1 MNLLESYKG
10 RLAISE
16 KYYAQKNSGEKM
28 SNSKK
33 MLTAQCLH
41 NTATYLNEAFKVA
54 AGTQRAD
61 LGMYKKFC
69 MDITA
74 LAVPNFIV
82 NDIFMV
88 APMSSFSGY
97 ITYMEYALGEP
108 KGGAGGKL
116 EATPFTS
123 AMSKYDQ
130 SIWEVNNKINSPF
143 TGFGAMTEDRARYSG
158 EKVVETVP
166 AGANSLTLAWGPIVK
181 GAFEVVESGSV
192 VKHDVKVITPSA
204 GNPDVITYKDVTDI
218 NSPTLS
224 ELTAGARVAYQY
236 DNQYI
241 PQDKL
246 PSVVARMNGIALTAK
261 ARRLA
266 VEYSQFAAFQAKQDY
281 GMDFEATI
289 AQQAQAELEYEID
302 SEAVLLVKETAD
314 ALTADHK
321 FEWVDEEL
329 DTVSYSM
336 KAEGFARKLEQ
347 AKAAVYKATGR
358 FMPNWMLVSPDV
370 MPILTF
376 VKGFNASN
384 NTVANGPYVAG
395 TVAGMKVI
403 VSPML
408 TKACYLGVLGA
419 DGKTAVG
426 VYAPYMPIVPTQLL
440 GFADGRMSQGFSTL
454 YDMQIINKLLLSK
467 IEIKEG
473 DDQFLGKVTVIKD

>member
-108 KGGAGGKL
+108 KGGAGGEL
-116 EATPFTS
+116 EAAPFTS
-123 AMSKYDQ
+123 AMSKYDK

-143 TGFGAMTEDRARYSG
+143 EGFGAMTEERARYSG
-158 EKVVETVP
+158 QAVVETL
-166 AGANSLTLAWGPIVK
+166 GSDKKLAWVPVLK
-181 GAFEVVESGSV
+181 AFDTDALDSE
-192 VKHDVKVITPSA
+192 
-204 GNPDVITYKDVTDI
+204 GNPTELTVQADGTVTDGVVGHKI
-218 NSPTLS
+218 K
-224 ELTAGARVAYQY
+224 YIY

-314 ALTADHK
+314 ALGADHK

-454 YDMQIINKLLLSK
+454 YDMQIINPLLLSK

-473 DDQFLGKVTVIKD
+473 NNRFLGTVRVEDSQ

>member
-16 KYYAQKNSGEKM
+16 KYYTQKNSGEKM

-61 LGMYKKFC
+61 LGTYKQFC
-69 MDITA
+69 LDITA

-88 APMSSFSGY
+88 APMASFSGY

-108 KGGAGGKL
+108 KGGAGGEL
-116 EATPFTS
+116 EDAPFTS

-130 SIWEVNNKINSPF
+130 SAWNVNNKINSPF
-143 TGFGAMTEDRARYSG
+143 EGFGAMTENRVRYSG
-158 EKVVETVP
+158 QAVVETLGSDAKASWTPV
-166 AGANSLTLAWGPIVK
+166 LK
-181 GAFEVVESGSV
+181 AFDMD
-192 VKHDVKVITPSA
+192 DVDSE
-204 GNPDVITYKDVTDI
+204 GNPAELTVTDGQI
-218 NSPTLS
+218 ANG
-224 ELTAGARVAYQY
+224 TAGHKVKYIY

-281 GMDFEATI
+281 GMDFESTI
-289 AQQAQAELEYEID
+289 AQQAQAELEYEVD
-302 SEAVLLVKETAD
+302 SEAVLLVKEAAD
-314 ALTADHK
+314 ALGASHQFT
-321 FEWVDEEL
+321 WVDEEL
-329 DTVSYSM
+329 DTISYSM

-358 FMPNWMLVSPDV
+358 FMPNWMIVSPDV

-403 VSPML
+403 VSPAIGN
-408 TKACYLGVLGA
+408 KVCYLGVLGA

-454 YDMQIINKLLLSK
+454 YDMKIINPSLLSK
-467 IEIKEG
+467 SR
-473 DDQFLGKVTVIKD
+473 

>member
-16 KYYAQKNSGEKM
+16 KYYAQKNEGAKM
-28 SNSKK
+28 SNTKK

-41 NTATYLNEAFKVA
+41 NTATFLNEAFKVA

-61 LGMYKKFC
+61 LGMYKTFC

-82 NDIFMV
+82 DEIFMV
-88 APMSSFSGY
+88 APMSSFTGY

-108 KGGAGGKL
+108 KGGAGGEL
-116 EATPFTS
+116 EDAPFTS
-123 AMSKYDQ
+123 AMSRYDQ
-130 SIWEVNNKINSPF
+130 SAWNVNNKIMSPF
-143 TGFGAMTEDRARYSG
+143 AGFGKMDENRVRYSG
-158 EKVVETVP
+158 QAVVEVLKEDSEGGLKLSWTPVLKAENMDELDTEGNP
-166 AGANSLTLAWGPIVK
+166 G
-181 GAFEVVESGSV
+181 VVEVDAEGNILSGAA
-192 VKHDVKVITPSA
+192 DGDRIRY
-204 GNPDVITYKDVTDI
+204 I
-218 NSPTLS
+218 
-224 ELTAGARVAYQY
+224 Y

-241 PQDKL
+241 PQEKL
-246 PSVVARMNGIALTAK
+246 PSVVARMQGVALTAK

-281 GMDFEATI
+281 GMDFESTI

-302 SEAVLLVKETAD
+302 SEAVFLVKETAD
-314 ALTADHK
+314 ELAANDPNHLVK
-321 FEWVDEEL
+321 WIDEEL
-329 DTVSYSM
+329 DTISYSM

-347 AKAAVYKATGR
+347 AKAIVYKATGR

-403 VSPML
+403 VSPIL
-408 TKACYLGVLGA
+408 GEKVCYLGVLGA

-454 YDMQIINKLLLSK
+454 YDMKIINPLLLSK
-467 IEIKEG
+467 IEIIDGNNSARYNLFEG
-473 DDQFLGKVTVIKD
+473 EEAEI

>member
-116 EATPFTS
+116 EAIPFTS
-123 AMSKYDQ
+123 AMKAYDQ
-130 SIWEVNNKINSPF
+130 SIWEVKNKINSPF
-143 TGFGAMTEDRARYSG
+143 EGFGEMTEDRARYSG
-158 EKVVETVP
+158 QAVVETVDS
-166 AGANSLTLAWGPIVK
+166 ALQLSW
-181 GAFEVVESGSV
+181 
-192 VKHDVKVITPSA
+192 TPVLRAENVSQLDSE
-204 GNPDVITYKDVTDI
+204 GNPTPVTVDATGKI
-218 NSPTLS
+218 
-224 ELTAGARVAYQY
+224 TAGASANDKIRYIY

-314 ALTADHK
+314 ALDASHQFT
-321 FEWVDEEL
+321 WVDEEL

-408 TKACYLGVLGA
+408 TRACYLGVLGA

-454 YDMQIINKLLLSK
+454 YDMQIINPLLLSK
-467 IEIKEG
+467 ISITEG
-473 DDQFLGKVTVIKD
+473 DDQFLGKVTVING

>member
-61 LGMYKKFC
+61 LGTYKQFC
-69 MDITA
+69 LDITA

-82 NDIFMV
+82 NEIFMV
-88 APMSSFSGY
+88 APMASFSGY
-97 ITYMEYALGEP
+97 VTYMEYALGEP
-108 KGGAGGKL
+108 KGGAGGEL
-116 EATPFTS
+116 EEDPFTS
-123 AMSKYDQ
+123 AMSKYNQ
-130 SIWEVNNKINSPF
+130 TAWNVNNKINSPF
-143 TGFGAMTEDRARYSG
+143 EGFGPMTENRVRYSG
-158 EKVVETVP
+158 QAVVETLGTNLKLSWTP
-166 AGANSLTLAWGPIVK
+166 
-181 GAFEVVESGSV
+181 VVEAYLIGEGSEGDTKLTV
-192 VKHDVKVITPSA
+192 AADGTVTGAQAGDKVRYI
-204 GNPDVITYKDVTDI
+204 
-218 NSPTLS
+218 
-224 ELTAGARVAYQY
+224 Y

-281 GMDFEATI
+281 GMDFESTI
-289 AQQAQAELEYEID
+289 AQQAQAELEYEVD
-302 SEAVLLVKETAD
+302 SEAVLLVKAAAD
-314 ALTADHK
+314 AKDAELPAADRIT
-321 FEWVDEEL
+321 WVDEEL
-329 DTVSYSM
+329 DTISYSM
-336 KAEGFARKLEQ
+336 KAEGFARKLEE
-347 AKAAVYKATGR
+347 AKARVYKRTGR

-403 VSPML
+403 VSPAIGE
-408 TKACYLGVLGA
+408 KVCYLGVLGA

-426 VYAPYMPIVPTQLL
+426 IYAPYMPIVPTQLL

-454 YDMQIINKLLLSK
+454 YDMKIINPLLLSK
-467 IEIKEG
+467 ISITTG
-473 DDQFLGKVTVIKD
+473 DGGALIVHAE

>member
-143 TGFGAMTEDRARYSG
+143 TGFGAMTEERARYSG
-158 EKVVETVP
+158 QAVVEEVD
-166 AGANSLTLAWGPIVK
+166 STLQLSW
-181 GAFEVVESGSV
+181 
-192 VKHDVKVITPSA
+192 TPVLRAENVSQLDSK
-204 GNPDVITYKDVTDI
+204 GNPTPVTVDATGKI
-218 NSPTLS
+218 
-224 ELTAGARVAYQY
+224 TAGAAANDKIRYIY

>member
-61 LGMYKKFC
+61 LGTYKQFC
-69 MDITA
+69 LDITA

-82 NDIFMV
+82 NEIFMV
-88 APMSSFSGY
+88 APMASFSGY
-97 ITYMEYALGEP
+97 VTYMEYALGEP
-108 KGGAGGKL
+108 KGGAGGEL
-116 EATPFTS
+116 EADPFTS

-130 SIWEVNNKINSPF
+130 SAWNVNNKINSPF
-143 TGFGAMTEDRARYSG
+143 EGFGAMTENRVRYSG
-158 EKVVETVP
+158 QAVVETLGSDAKASWTPV
-166 AGANSLTLAWGPIVK
+166 LK
-181 GAFEVVESGSV
+181 AFDMDELDSE
-192 VKHDVKVITPSA
+192 
-204 GNPDVITYKDVTDI
+204 GNPTELTVTDGQI
-218 NSPTLS
+218 ANG
-224 ELTAGARVAYQY
+224 TAGHKVKYIY

-281 GMDFEATI
+281 GMDFESTI
-289 AQQAQAELEYEID
+289 AQQAQAELEYEVD

-314 ALTADHK
+314 AEDLKLAAADRIT
-321 FEWVDEEL
+321 WVDEEL
-329 DTVSYSM
+329 DTISYSM
-336 KAEGFARKLEQ
+336 KAEGFARKLEE
-347 AKAAVYKATGR
+347 AKARVYKRTGR

-403 VSPML
+403 VSPAIGE
-408 TKACYLGVLGA
+408 KVCYLGVLGA

-426 VYAPYMPIVPTQLL
+426 IYAPYMPIVPTQLL

-454 YDMQIINKLLLSK
+454 YDMKIINPLLLSK
-467 IEIKEG
+467 ISITEG
-473 DDQFLGKVTVIKD
+473 DNRFLGNVKVVTD

>member
-16 KYYAQKNSGEKM
+16 KYYAQKNNGEKM

-41 NTATYLNEAFKVA
+41 NTATFLNEAFKVA

-61 LGMYKKFC
+61 LGMYKTFC
-69 MDITA
+69 MDITS

-82 NDIFMV
+82 DEIFMV
-88 APMSSFSGY
+88 VPMASFTGY
-97 ITYMEYALGEP
+97 VTYMEYALGEE
-108 KGGAGGKL
+108 KGGAGGQI
-116 EATPFTS
+116 EDAPFTS
-123 AMSKYDQ
+123 AMSRYIRERGDET
-130 SIWEVNNKINSPF
+130 WNARNKINSPF
-143 TGFGAMTEDRARYSG
+143 EGFGEMTEERVRYSG
-158 EKVVETVP
+158 QAVVETVD
-166 AGANSLTLAWGPIVK
+166 SKLQLAW
-181 GAFEVVESGSV
+181 
-192 VKHDVKVITPSA
+192 TPVLKAENMSQLDSE
-204 GNPDVITYKDVTDI
+204 GNPGTVTVDATGKI
-218 NSPTLS
+218 
-224 ELTAGARVAYQY
+224 TAGAAAGDKVRYIY

-241 PQDKL
+241 PQEKL
-246 PSVVARMNGIALTAK
+246 PSVVARMKGIALTAK

-281 GMDFEATI
+281 GMDFESTI

-314 ALTADHK
+314 RLPAAHQFT
-321 FEWVDEEL
+321 WVDEEL
-329 DTVSYSM
+329 DTISYSM
-336 KAEGFARKLEQ
+336 KAEGFARKLEE

-358 FMPNWMLVSPDV
+358 FMPNWMIVSPDV

-403 VSPML
+403 VSPSIGV
-408 TKACYLGVLGA
+408 KACYLGVLGA

-454 YDMQIINKLLLSK
+454 YDMQIINPLLLSK
-467 IEIKEG
+467 ITITAG
-473 DDQFLGKVTVIKD
+473 DNRFLGNVKVVTD

>member
-1 MNLLESYKG
+1 MKGNRMNLLESYKG

-16 KYYAQKNSGEKM
+16 KYYAQKNNGEKM

-41 NTATYLNEAFKVA
+41 NTATFLNEAFKVA

-61 LGMYKKFC
+61 LGMYKTFC
-69 MDITA
+69 MDITS

-82 NDIFMV
+82 DEIFMV
-88 APMSSFSGY
+88 VPMASFTGY
-97 ITYMEYALGEP
+97 VTYMEYALGEE
-108 KGGAGGKL
+108 KGGAGGKI
-116 EATPFTS
+116 EDAPFTS
-123 AMSKYDQ
+123 AMKAYDQ
-130 SIWEVNNKINSPF
+130 SVWEVRNKINSPF
-143 TGFGAMTEDRARYSG
+143 EGFGEMTEERVRYSG
-158 EKVVETVP
+158 QAVVEEVKEGQTKLSWTPVREAYLINEDSESSEGETKLDVAADGTLP
-166 AGANSLTLAWGPIVK
+166 AGTVGKVK
-181 GAFEVVESGSV
+181 Y
-192 VKHDVKVITPSA
+192 I
-204 GNPDVITYKDVTDI
+204 
-218 NSPTLS
+218 
-224 ELTAGARVAYQY
+224 Y

-241 PQDKL
+241 PQEKL
-246 PSVVARMNGIALTAK
+246 PSVVARMQGIALTAK

-281 GMDFEATI
+281 GMDFESTI

-314 ALTADHK
+314 RLPAAHQFT
-321 FEWVDEEL
+321 WVDEEL
-329 DTVSYSM
+329 DTISYSM
-336 KAEGFARKLEQ
+336 KAEGFARKLEE

-358 FMPNWMLVSPDV
+358 FMPNWMIVSPDV

-403 VSPML
+403 VSPSIGV
-408 TKACYLGVLGA
+408 KACYLGVLGA

-454 YDMQIINKLLLSK
+454 YDMKIINPLLLSK
-467 IEIKEG
+467 ITITPG
-473 DDQFLGKVTVIKD
+473 DGGALIVHNV

>member
-116 EATPFTS
+116 EAIPFTS

-130 SIWEVNNKINSPF
+130 SIWEVKNKINSPF
-143 TGFGAMTEDRARYSG
+143 EGFGEMTEDRARYSG
-158 EKVVETVP
+158 QAVVETVDS
-166 AGANSLTLAWGPIVK
+166 ALQLSW
-181 GAFEVVESGSV
+181 
-192 VKHDVKVITPSA
+192 TPVLRAENVSQLDSE
-204 GNPDVITYKDVTDI
+204 GNPTPVTVDATGKI
-218 NSPTLS
+218 
-224 ELTAGARVAYQY
+224 TAGASANDKIRYIY

-314 ALTADHK
+314 ALGADHK

-454 YDMQIINKLLLSK
+454 YDMKIINPLLLSK
-467 IEIKEG
+467 ISITNG
-473 DDQFLGKVTVIKD
+473 DGGALIVHNV

>member
-61 LGMYKKFC
+61 LGLYKKFC

-108 KGGAGGKL
+108 KGGAGGEL
-116 EATPFTS
+116 EAAPFTS

-143 TGFGAMTEDRARYSG
+143 EGFGAMTEERARYSG
-158 EKVVETVP
+158 QAVVETVD
-166 AGANSLTLAWGPIVK
+166 SELQLSW
-181 GAFEVVESGSV
+181 
-192 VKHDVKVITPSA
+192 TPVLKAENMTQLDSE
-204 GNPDVITYKDVTDI
+204 GNPTPVTVSAAGKI
-218 NSPTLS
+218 
-224 ELTAGARVAYQY
+224 TAGASANDKIRYIY

-314 ALTADHK
+314 ALGADHK

-454 YDMQIINKLLLSK
+454 YDMKIINKLLLSK

-473 DDQFLGKVTVIKD
+473 DNRFLGNVKVVTD

>member
-16 KYYAQKNSGEKM
+16 KYYTQKNSGEKM

-61 LGMYKKFC
+61 LGTYKQFC
-69 MDITA
+69 LDITA

-88 APMSSFSGY
+88 APMASFSGY

-108 KGGAGGKL
+108 KGGAGGEL
-116 EATPFTS
+116 EDAPFTS

-130 SIWEVNNKINSPF
+130 SAWNVNNKINSPF
-143 TGFGAMTEDRARYSG
+143 EGFGAMTENRVRYSG
-158 EKVVETVP
+158 QAVVETLGSDAKASWTPV
-166 AGANSLTLAWGPIVK
+166 LK
-181 GAFEVVESGSV
+181 AFDMD
-192 VKHDVKVITPSA
+192 DVDSE
-204 GNPDVITYKDVTDI
+204 GNPAELTVTDGQI
-218 NSPTLS
+218 ANG
-224 ELTAGARVAYQY
+224 TAGHKVKYIY

-281 GMDFEATI
+281 GMDFESTI
-289 AQQAQAELEYEID
+289 AQQAQAELEYEVD
-302 SEAVLLVKETAD
+302 SEAVLLVKEAAD
-314 ALTADHK
+314 ALGASHQFT
-321 FEWVDEEL
+321 WVDEEL
-329 DTVSYSM
+329 DTISYSM

-358 FMPNWMLVSPDV
+358 FMPNWMIVSPDV

-403 VSPML
+403 VSPAIGN
-408 TKACYLGVLGA
+408 KVCYLGVLGA

-454 YDMQIINKLLLSK
+454 YDMKIINPSLLSK
-467 IEIKEG
+467 ITITEG
-473 DDQFLGKVTVIKD
+473 TGAADYEVIGG